1 MKKLTFAFGAA
12 ALLSLAALT
21 APAHA
26 QAGGPFIQAQVYVT
40 PAPPPHHP
48 RYYAPPPPPRHYH
61 PGHYDGPRRH
71 GYYDHGRRD
80 WDGRRHGRRDYDGDG
95 VPNRYDRRPNNPYR
109 Y

>member
-40 PAPPPHHP
+40 PAPPPRHH
-48 RYYAPPPPPRHYH
+48 YYAPPPPRAHYQ
-61 PGHYDGPRRH
+61 PGYYDGPRRR
-71 GYYDHGRRD
+71 GY
-80 WDGRRHGRRDYDGDG
+80 
-95 VPNRYDRRPNNPYR
+95 
-109 Y
+109 